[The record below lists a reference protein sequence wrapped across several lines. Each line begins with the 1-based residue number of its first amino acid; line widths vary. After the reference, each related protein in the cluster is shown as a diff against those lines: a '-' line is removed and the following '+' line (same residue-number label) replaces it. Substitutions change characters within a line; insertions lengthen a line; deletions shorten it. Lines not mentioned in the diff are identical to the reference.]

1 MLPKTNF
8 EKRKIKL
15 SIERYGT
22 QAKIFC
28 YKKNSFGEEL
38 EGEIN
43 IEFET
48 KGLLHT
54 EKQYV
59 KVQRADSGITVTKF
73 VPMLLCEYDMVKTII
88 DDPTSY
94 YVEIANNLYRV
105 NGISDVGDSGYA
117 IDISLEA
124 MDYVKRPV

>member
-38 EGEIN
+38 KGEIN

-59 KVQRADSGITVTKF
+59 KVQRADSSITVTKF